1 MLVLDIEQGD
11 LVFIPKEL
19 SQDQFPLS
27 FQYYDPIEKMASR
40 YLSPEKY
47 LAFQTQQV
55 LNIARV
61 KSNSTKLSILKM
73 IGIGKY
79 ANKLE
84 AAPVKINDLIEGQID
99 TFKSEHTMA
108 LQRSK
113 YIRIENDID

>member
-1 MLVLDIEQGD
+1 
-11 LVFIPKEL
+11 
-19 SQDQFPLS
+19 
-27 FQYYDPIEKMASR
+27 
-40 YLSPEKY
+40 
-47 LAFQTQQV
+47 
-55 LNIARV
+55 
-61 KSNSTKLSILKM
+61 M